1 MGRRRITSLTP
12 AQRAR
17 LGEFLDKWWS
27 IRPSTQSADRSRAER
42 AIAVLYRLAKLRAPP
57 VVWAPCPLSAALS
70 ATVHAG
76 LIDERVGINCAV
88 DAAVYT
94 GVDPDLRDAVGSAV
108 HAAVSALARLGSSSS
123 VDLAVRDAVAS
134 AEDIVLQ
141 SHANYEVISAVR
153 QGMYSWMRDPADGEM
168 ERAVHVA
175 VERAADGVRRS
186 LCKDEDIDT
195 IGYSIDITLG
205 RRHVPWTRGQAT
217 KAGFACAASVRT
229 PGAWASTDYF
239 NQVLGIPIDRRQL
252 DLVQSC
258 AYVWMLSDV
267 CFAAERCCSIERD
280 ERGRFHC
287 ASGPA
292 IRYATGWGLWFWHGI
307 GVPRE
312 AIELPETLS
321 VSHIEREANVEVRR
335 VMIER
340 YGQGRFLMDAGA
352 TLVHEDARGKLWRK
366 EVMGDEPIV
375 MVQVRNATPEADG
388 ACKEYFLRVPS
399 SMSKA
404 SDAVAW
410 TFGLDARTYRP
421 SAES

>member
-1 MGRRRITSLTP
+1 MGRLITSLTP

-17 LGEFLDKWWS
+17 LRESLNKWWS
-27 IRPSTQSADRSRAER
+27 IRRSTQPADRSRAEG
-42 AIAVLYRLAKLRAPP
+42 AIAALYRLAKLRPPP

-88 DAAVYT
+88 DAAVYI
-94 GVDPDLRDAVGSAV
+94 GVDPDLRHAVGSAV
-108 HAAVSALARLGSSSS
+108 HSAVRPLARHGSNSR
-123 VDLAVRDAVAS
+123 VDLAVRDAVDS
-134 AEDIVLQ
+134 AEDIVVQ
-141 SHANYEVISAVR
+141 SGASYDVISAVR
-153 QGMYSWMRDPADGEM
+153 EGMCPWMRDPADVEM
-168 ERAVHVA
+168 QRAVLFA

-186 LCKDEDIDT
+186 VCNDKDIDT
-195 IGYSIDITLG
+195 LRYSIDLPLG
-205 RRHVPWTRGQAT
+205 HRRAAWTMDPAT
-217 KAGFACAASVRT
+217 KAGLACAASVRA
-229 PGAWASTDYF
+229 PGGCASTDYF
-239 NQVLGIPIDRRQL
+239 NQVLGMPIDRRQL

-258 AYVWMLSDV
+258 AHVWMLSDV
-267 CFAAERCCSIERD
+267 CFAAERCRSIERD
-280 ERGRFHC
+280 DRGRFHC

-292 IRYATGWGLWFWHGI
+292 IRYASGWGLWFWHGV
-307 GVPRE
+307 GVPRV
-312 AIELPETLS
+312 AIELPQTLS

-340 YGQGRFLMDAGA
+340 YGQARFLMDAGA

-388 ACKEYFLRVPS
+388 SCKEYFLRVPS
-399 SMSKA
+399 YMSKA
-404 SDAVAW
+404 SEAVAW

-421 SAES
+421 YAES